1 MTSDSNDGKRAE
13 KREKSAH
20 KKAEPTFEQA
30 LHRLDEIVAR
40 LEQGEE
46 SLGAAVSLFEEGM
59 KLFEMCEQRLKEA
72 RGKIEKLVESAEGAR
87 AEPMRPDELRGQ

>member
-1 MTSDSNDGKRAE
+1 MTSDSPDSQRAE
-13 KREKSAH
+13 KAEKGGR

-30 LHRLDEIVAR
+30 LHRLEEIVAR

-72 RGKIEKLVESAEGAR
+72 RGKIEKLVESAEDAR
-87 AEPMRPDELRGQ
+87 TEPMRPDELRGQ